1 MVAIEEDAVVDQRL
15 SVGVES
21 KLHAG
26 NLVISFGL
34 RDHHSDSKIWSHLI
48 TPAPYRTVE
57 FEDCVGSILLNVT

>member
-21 KLHAG
+21 ELHTG
-26 NLVISFGL
+26 TLVTSFYL
-34 RDHHSDSKIWSHLI
+34 RGHRSDSKIWSHSI